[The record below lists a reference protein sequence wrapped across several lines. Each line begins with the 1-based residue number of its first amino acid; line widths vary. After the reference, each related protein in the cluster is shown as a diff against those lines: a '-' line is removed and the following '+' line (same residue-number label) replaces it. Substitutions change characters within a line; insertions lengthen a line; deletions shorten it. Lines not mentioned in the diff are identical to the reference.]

1 MHEALGLVLC
11 SAKNE
16 RERERERE
24 RREEKG
30 WEGGKERGLIKAQH

>member
-24 RREEKG
+24 TGRKRVGGRKG
-30 WEGGKERGLIKAQH
+30 ERVD